1 MAQESRPTLP
11 PAVTL
16 RFDNDVLAR
25 TDRAY
30 TGGLTFGWD
39 SRTYEDPESLSWIN
53 WLPAARGQDVS
64 ASLSFTLGIKAYQ
77 PDSIQFSEPIEGDRP
92 YAGILY
98 MTMGVPVRSP
108 KHQDFFELTLGLVGP
123 ASHAQF
129 AQSVLHHLAPSND
142 PQGWGNQLGN
152 EPLLEVTYEH
162 KWKALTFQD
171 SEGYYL
177 QLIPHLGAGLGNL
190 SIFAGVGGQLRL
202 GWNLPTDFGVEILR
216 PGGFQG
222 SSPKGGVGFGFEV
235 FLAADRKAVAR
246 NLLLDGNTFGE
257 SMSVEKEPITSS
269 STIGGNVNLWR
280 ISFGYEHIFWTRRF
294 KTEPQN
300 QTFSSFHL
308 RYYY

>member
-1 MAQESRPTLP
+1 VAQESPPVLS

-25 TDRAY
+25 TDRGY

-39 SRTYEDPESLSWIN
+39 SRMYDDLDSHSWIS
-53 WLPAARGQDVS
+53 WLPVAKGPDVS
-64 ASLSFTLGIKAYQ
+64 ASLSFTLGIKVYT

-123 ASHAQF
+123 ASQAQF
-129 AQSVLHHLAPSND
+129 SQSILHHIAPSND

-152 EPLLEVTYEH
+152 EPLFEVTYEH

-171 SEGYYL
+171 AEGYYL
-177 QLIPHLGAGLGNL
+177 QLIPHVGAGLGNL
-190 SIFAGVGGQLRL
+190 SIFAGVGGQVRL
-202 GWNLPTDFGVEILR
+202 GWNLPTDFGVEMLR
-216 PGGFQG
+216 PAGFRS
-222 SSPKGGVGFGFEV
+222 SSPNGGGGFGFELV
-235 FLAADRKAVAR
+235 LAADRKAVAR
-246 NLLLDGNTFGE
+246 NLLLDGNTFGT
-257 SMSVEKEPITSS
+257 SLSVEKEPITSYYL
-269 STIGGNVNLWR
+269 IGGNLNLWR
-280 ISFGYEHIFWTRRF
+280 FSLGYEHIFWTRQF

-300 QTFSSFHL
+300 QTFSSFSL